1 MKKKLTVL
9 AMVFV
14 LIFTMLALT
23 GCGDK
28 DKEADA
34 DAKETIIVGLDDTFA
49 PMGFRDE
56 SGELVGFDID
66 LARAVAEELGM
77 NVEFK
82 PIDWKAKE
90 AELSAGTVD
99 CLWNGMSVT
108 PDRIEGMAL
117 TYKYLNNKI
126 VLMSLAD
133 SDLDVTS
140 ADQLKDLKIG
150 TQAGSAALE
159 MLQANEAYDS
169 FKDNIS
175 EYDKYDTAIMDLKAG
190 RVDVIAVDQVLGE
203 YTNNNLGGEMKE
215 CTYSLG
221 DDFYTIGCAS
231 DNIELRDKINDA
243 LKKLIDDGKATEISE
258 KWFGKDIMVYEPI
271 EGEE

>member
-28 DKEADA
+28 DKETDA

-231 DNIELRDKINDA
+231 DNTELRDKINDA

>member
-1 MKKKLTVL
+1 MKKKLSVL

-14 LIFTMLALT
+14 LIFTMFALT

-126 VLMSLAD
+126 VSHVAGKLGSGRHFCRSAQRSEDRNPGRLCRFRNAPGQRSL
-133 SDLDVTS
+133 
-140 ADQLKDLKIG
+140 
-150 TQAGSAALE
+150 
-159 MLQANEAYDS
+159 
-169 FKDNIS
+169 
-175 EYDKYDTAIMDLKAG
+175 
-190 RVDVIAVDQVLGE
+190 
-203 YTNNNLGGEMKE
+203 
-215 CTYSLG
+215 
-221 DDFYTIGCAS
+221 
-231 DNIELRDKINDA
+231 
-243 LKKLIDDGKATEISE
+243 
-258 KWFGKDIMVYEPI
+258 
-271 EGEE
+271 

>member
-77 NVEFK
+77 E
-82 PIDWKAKE
+82 
-90 AELSAGTVD
+90 
-99 CLWNGMSVT
+99 
-108 PDRIEGMAL
+108 R
-117 TYKYLNNKI
+117 
-126 VLMSLAD
+126 
-133 SDLDVTS
+133 
-140 ADQLKDLKIG
+140 
-150 TQAGSAALE
+150 
-159 MLQANEAYDS
+159 
-169 FKDNIS
+169 
-175 EYDKYDTAIMDLKAG
+175 
-190 RVDVIAVDQVLGE
+190 
-203 YTNNNLGGEMKE
+203 
-215 CTYSLG
+215 
-221 DDFYTIGCAS
+221 
-231 DNIELRDKINDA
+231 
-243 LKKLIDDGKATEISE
+243 
-258 KWFGKDIMVYEPI
+258 
-271 EGEE
+271 

>member
-28 DKEADA
+28 DKETDA

-126 VLMSLAD
+126 VLMSLVD

-231 DNIELRDKINDA
+231 DNTELRDKINDA

>member
-231 DNIELRDKINDA
+231 DNTELRDKINDA
-243 LKKLIDDGKATEISE
+243 LKKLIDDGKANEISE

>member
-82 PIDWKAKE
+82 PID
-90 AELSAGTVD
+90 
-99 CLWNGMSVT
+99 
-108 PDRIEGMAL
+108 
-117 TYKYLNNKI
+117 
-126 VLMSLAD
+126 
-133 SDLDVTS
+133 
-140 ADQLKDLKIG
+140 
-150 TQAGSAALE
+150 
-159 MLQANEAYDS
+159 
-169 FKDNIS
+169 
-175 EYDKYDTAIMDLKAG
+175 
-190 RVDVIAVDQVLGE
+190 
-203 YTNNNLGGEMKE
+203 
-215 CTYSLG
+215 
-221 DDFYTIGCAS
+221 
-231 DNIELRDKINDA
+231 
-243 LKKLIDDGKATEISE
+243 
-258 KWFGKDIMVYEPI
+258 
-271 EGEE
+271 